1 MAGRRHCG
9 RTTPDMASGT
19 GAIPAPQRELIER
32 WLPGWSVV
40 RDHGWD
46 LVGMTV
52 LEVLHDGARYIAK
65 AGDARDVQIVRELRA
80 AP

>member
-1 MAGRRHCG
+1 
-9 RTTPDMASGT
+9 
-19 GAIPAPQRELIER
+19 
-32 WLPGWSVV
+32 
-40 RDHGWD
+40 
-46 LVGMTV
+46 MTV